1 MRWKGWERVQIRT
14 DTGESAEAIA
24 PIIVSASRSTDIPA
38 FYGDW
43 FMERLKMGYI
53 RWKSPFGG
61 DPALVSFR
69 KTRAIA
75 FWSKNPEPFLPHV
88 ATLDR
93 MGYSTF
99 FLFTLNDYDRERLEP
114 GVPPLAERIAT
125 FIRLSEMVGKGR
137 LIWRFDPLLLSDTI
151 TVDEILA
158 RVRAVG
164 DRIHPYT
171 KRMVFSFIEIERYLK
186 VQRNLREQG
195 AGTVR
200 EFTGSE
206 VTAFCEGLAAMNEEW
221 GIHISSCADRRDL
234 SQYGIARGQCISYDL
249 MTEEFGN
256 DRALQEFL
264 SGSGQ
269 QTLSGSG
276 EPELRLE
283 RQKQLKDPGQR
294 NSCRCIVSK
303 DIGEYSTCPHLCAY
317 CYANSSRNSVGKKYA
332 THMAARQKG
341 KFPDTISG

>member
-14 DTGESAEAIA
+14 DAGEPVEAIA
-24 PIIVSASRSTDIPA
+24 PVIVSASRSTDIPA

-43 FMERLKMGYI
+43 FMERLKKGYI

-61 DPALVSFR
+61 NPVFVSFR

-75 FWSKNPEPFLPHV
+75 FWSKNPAPFLPHV
-88 ATLDR
+88 ATLDG

-125 FIRLSEMVGKGR
+125 FIRLSEIVGKGR
-137 LIWRFDPLLLSDTI
+137 LIWRFDPLLLSGTI
-151 TVDEILA
+151 TVEEILA
-158 RVRAVG
+158 RVRAIG
-164 DRIHPYT
+164 DQVHPYT
-171 KRMVFSFIEIERYLK
+171 KRMVFSFIEIERYQK

-200 EFTGSE
+200 EFTE
-206 VTAFCEGLAAMNEEW
+206 NEIAEFCEGLAGMNDKW
-221 GIHISSCADRRDL
+221 GLHISSCADRRDL
-234 SQYGIARGQCISYDL
+234 GGYGIERGQCINYNL
-249 MTEEFGN
+249 MTEEFWN
-256 DRALQEFL
+256 DRGLQEFL

-269 QTLSGSG
+269 QTLGGEG
-276 EPELRLE
+276 EPEL

-317 CYANSSRNSVGKKYA
+317 CYANSSRNSVGKNYTAHTAAKREGKY
-332 THMAARQKG
+332 
-341 KFPDTISG
+341 PDTISG